1 MNCCETCIKNNIL
14 LRCTLRCIFFYF
26 VAIILRDIM
35 EETYLITG
43 LIKIKY
49 LLKILDFMYN
59 YVNIK
64 YVLEN

>member
-1 MNCCETCIKNNIL
+1 
-14 LRCTLRCIFFYF
+14 
-26 VAIILRDIM
+26 M